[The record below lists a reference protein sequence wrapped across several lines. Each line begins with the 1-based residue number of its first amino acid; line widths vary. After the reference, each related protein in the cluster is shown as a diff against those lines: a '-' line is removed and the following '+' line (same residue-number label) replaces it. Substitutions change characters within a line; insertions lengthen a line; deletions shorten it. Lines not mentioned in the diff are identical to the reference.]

1 MHSPAASVKPQDLPH
16 NLKHL
21 RQLVAIEA
29 SQLTGAGAGKCPLAP
44 AQPPRP
50 SLDHR

>member
-1 MHSPAASVKPQDLPH
+1 MHSPAASLKPQDLPQ

-21 RQLVAIEA
+21 LQLVATEA
-29 SQLTGAGAGKCPLAP
+29 SQSMGAGAGNCTLAP

-50 SLDHR
+50 SLDHH